1 MYVVSCR
8 KGFTPPQLLAA
19 ENRYRNYKNP
29 ADPDVFDE
37 LNLTDIL
44 SVATNKHVCILVHGF
59 NTGIGQAMSAYWEIV
74 DRMNKTGV
82 VGPQGYG
89 LVIGFLWPGFSTP
102 AGYAPAVLNAN
113 RSGPRLLDLVNHLR
127 GVAHSVD
134 VQTHSLG
141 ARVALM
147 AMKSP
152 KRVFVD
158 NLILSAPAVDNH
170 ILEPAEAF
178 FPAMDSCN
186 RCMVY
191 HSDKDAVLS
200 SAFALVDFTDGF
212 HGALGRKGPRSKPV
226 TLSKTPN
233 VYVVDCT
240 ARVQTDHSG
249 YRKTNKYFEHWKTV
263 LSGGPLSRYDEL
275 S

>member
-8 KGFTPPQLLAA
+8 KGFTPTQFLAS

-29 ADPDVFDE
+29 TNPDAFDD

-44 SVATNKHVCILVHGF
+44 DVVTGKHVCVLVHGF
-59 NTGIGQAMSAYWEIV
+59 NTDVDQAMSAYWEIV
-74 DRMNKTGV
+74 DRMRQTGV
-82 VGPQGYG
+82 AGPEGYG
-89 LVIGFLWPGFSTP
+89 VVIGFLWPGFATP
-102 AGYAPAVLNAN
+102 AGYAPAVLSAN
-113 RSGPRLLDLVNHLR
+113 RSGDRLLDLVNHLR

-147 AMKSP
+147 AMKNP
-152 KRVFVD
+152 KKVFVD

-170 ILEPAEAF
+170 LLEPDEKF

-191 HSDKDAVLS
+191 HSSKDSVLTA
-200 SAFALVDFTDGF
+200 AFPLTDLSDGI

-226 TLSKTPN
+226 TLAKNPN

-240 ARVQTDHSG
+240 ARVQKDHSG
-249 YRKTNKYFEHWKTV
+249 YRKTNKYFEHWKTI